1 MVSTFR
7 SRLMKRKQVTS
18 ILFALAAVY
27 DGFLG
32 LAFLLVPSMIFQRFD
47 VTPPNHF
54 GYVQFPALLLMIFAW
69 MFASVAYAPDKN
81 INLIPYGIA
90 LKVAYCSIVFYYWF
104 TVEIPYVWKPF
115 AIMDFGWIIL
125 FAIAYAVLKKSTN
138 SA

>member
-1 MVSTFR
+1 
-7 SRLMKRKQVTS
+7 MKRKQVTS

-54 GYVQFPALLLMIFAW
+54 GYVQFPALLLIIFAW
-69 MFASVAYAPDKN
+69 MFASVAYAPYKN